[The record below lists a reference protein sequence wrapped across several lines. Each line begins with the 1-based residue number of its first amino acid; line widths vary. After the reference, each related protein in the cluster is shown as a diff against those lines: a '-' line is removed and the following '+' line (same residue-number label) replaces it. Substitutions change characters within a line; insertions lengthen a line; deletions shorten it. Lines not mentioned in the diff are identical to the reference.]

1 MGIAALLRVLT
12 QAPCSLRFR
21 SFTYGS
27 LIYTLM
33 GSKSEA
39 AFARSWGISYG
50 LNCAT
55 EWRGIIIEAA
65 KGAFVLAVLER
76 LCLTRA
82 QPWLE
87 DAVDYESLKALMFSR
102 ADAGHIAQIRTMYA
116 HTKRISQ

>member
-1 MGIAALLRVLT
+1 MAITALLRVLT
-12 QAPCSLRFR
+12 LAPYSLCFR

-27 LIYTLM
+27 LIYVLM
-33 GSKSEA
+33 GKKSEA

-55 EWRGIIIEAA
+55 EWRGIIVEAA
-65 KGAFVLAVLER
+65 KGAFVLAILER

-87 DAVDYESLKALMFSR
+87 CVPVMD
-102 ADAGHIAQIRTMYA
+102 IAACLRLC
-116 HTKRISQ
+116 

>member
-1 MGIAALLRVLT
+1 MAIAARLRVLT
-12 QAPCSLRFR
+12 QARYPFCIRR
-21 SFTYGS
+21 FTYGS

-55 EWRGIIIEAA
+55 EWRGIIVEAA

-87 DAVDYESLKALMFSR
+87 DA
-102 ADAGHIAQIRTMYA
+102 
-116 HTKRISQ
+116 